1 MTVLGHAAVD
11 RDLGLFEN
19 LSSGGF
25 NVNCPGVNL
34 INWYRNNGAG
44 ECYFVGTLVRE
55 AYFGRVQAVW
65 NSPGTHDT
73 AHDGLRSAS

>member
-11 RDLGLFEN
+11 RDLGLFEK

-34 INWYRNNGAG
+34 INWYRNNGG
-44 ECYFVGTLVRE
+44 CFVLV
-55 AYFGRVQAVW
+55 F
-65 NSPGTHDT
+65 N
-73 AHDGLRSAS
+73 ASMRNYKFVK